1 MDRWKPVIGYEGY
14 YEVSGRGRVRS
25 LRRRPRI
32 MRTRLGED
40 GYRRLPLC
48 RDGQKRTA
56 LLHCVVAAAFLGP
69 RLPGMEVGHRDGVGS
84 NCAAANPEYVT
95 SSENKLQTCRTGRK
109 PVGSAHHAAV
119 LDEDRVRRIKL
130 PLLENRPA
138 RVARDFRVNISTLY
152 SIIRGKTWRHVAVS
166 PPGAARAPGT
176 AA

>member
-1 MDRWKPVIGYEGY
+1 MDRWKPVTGYEGY
-14 YEVSGRGRVRS
+14 YVVSSRGRVRS
-25 LRRRPRI
+25 LHRRPRI

-40 GYRRLPLC
+40 GYRRLSLC

-69 RLPGMEVGHRDGVGS
+69 RPPDMEVGHKDGVGS
-84 NCAAANPEYVT
+84 NCAAANLGYVT
-95 SSENKLQTCRTGRK
+95 SSENKLQTFRMGRK
-109 PVGSAHHAAV
+109 PVGSAHHAAI

-130 PLLENRPA
+130 ALLEDRPA

-152 SIIRGKTWRHVAVS
+152 SIIRGKTWRHVTVS
-166 PPGAARAPGT
+166 RPGVARARGT